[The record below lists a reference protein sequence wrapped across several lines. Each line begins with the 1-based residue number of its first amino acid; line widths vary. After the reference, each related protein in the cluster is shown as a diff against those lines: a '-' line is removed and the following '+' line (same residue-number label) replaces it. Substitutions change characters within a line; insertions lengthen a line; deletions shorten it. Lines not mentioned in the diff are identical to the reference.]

1 MYILLYVYLFIFIN
15 GEVKIMNKR
24 ILKSVKKIADKE
36 IKNTIDGKCL
46 FLCYQPKI
54 PVSLQKKVK
63 Y

>member
-1 MYILLYVYLFIFIN
+1 
-15 GEVKIMNKR
+15 MNKR